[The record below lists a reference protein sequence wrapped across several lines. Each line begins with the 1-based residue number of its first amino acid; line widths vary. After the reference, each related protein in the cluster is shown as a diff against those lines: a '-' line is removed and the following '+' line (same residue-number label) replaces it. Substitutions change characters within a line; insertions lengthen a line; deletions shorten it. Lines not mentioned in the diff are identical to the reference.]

1 MILKEA
7 IEEQKERDARAA
19 KAFGVSSE
27 APSEV

>member
-19 KAFGVSSE
+19 KAFGVSGE
-27 APSEV
+27 APQEV